1 MRGLRDKG
9 VLISG
14 GTSGI
19 GLATAE
25 RFLREGSRVFV
36 GGVDKAEVD
45 AALET
50 LRDAGPV
57 DGISRT

>member
-19 GLATAE
+19 GLATAR
-25 RFLREGSRVFV
+25 RFLDKRARVFV
-36 GGVDKAEVD
+36 GSINTKKITNKKA
-45 AALET
+45 
-50 LRDAGPV
+50 
-57 DGISRT
+57 